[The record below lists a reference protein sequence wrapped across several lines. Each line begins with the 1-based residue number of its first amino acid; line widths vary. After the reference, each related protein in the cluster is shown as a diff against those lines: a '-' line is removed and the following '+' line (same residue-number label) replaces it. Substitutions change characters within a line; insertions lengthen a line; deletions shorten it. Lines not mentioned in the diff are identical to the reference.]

1 MMVVTSVKDI
11 TMFNLEATGISED
24 IIVVLQK
31 QGLIVNKTLDV
42 DMPDFPD
49 DITLVDDQE
58 LMVMASKYMENYNMM
73 RTQTACAQIAEL
85 EAEND
90 YDLFEARALLNTS
103 TGKTTE
109 KAGLLKAAVLAM
121 PDIQEKLKVKNYT
134 YAYRKLME
142 TTQDNMERYY
152 GLVSRELTRRTSS
165 DRDRMRNNKFTA

>member
-1 MMVVTSVKDI
+1 
-11 TMFNLEATGISED
+11 MFKLEATGVSED
-24 IIVVLQK
+24 IIAVLEN
-31 QGLIVNKTLDV
+31 QGLVVRKILDI
-42 DMPDFPD
+42 DMPDFPT

-73 RTQTACAQIAEL
+73 RTQTACAQVAEL

-90 YDLFEARALLNTS
+90 YDLTEARALLSTS
-103 TGKTTE
+103 TGKSTE
-109 KAGLLKAAVLAM
+109 KAGLLKAAVLAQ

-152 GLVSRELTRRTSS
+152 SLVSRELTRRTSS
-165 DRDRMRNNKFTA
+165 DRMRNNRFTA

>member
-1 MMVVTSVKDI
+1 
-11 TMFNLEATGISED
+11 MFKLEATGVSEE
-24 IIVVLQK
+24 IIAVLER
-31 QGLIVNKTLDV
+31 QGLLVRKTLNIE
-42 DMPDFPD
+42 MPDFPE
-49 DITLVDDQE
+49 DITLVDDQD

-90 YDLFEARALLNTS
+90 YDLTEARALLATS

-109 KAGLLKAAVLAM
+109 KAGLLKAAVLAQT
-121 PDIQEKLKVKNYT
+121 DIQDKLKAKNYT

-152 GLVSRELTRRTSS
+152 SLVSRELTRRTSG
-165 DRDRMRNNKFTA
+165 DRDRMRGSRYSA

>member
-1 MMVVTSVKDI
+1 
-11 TMFNLEATGISED
+11 MFKLEATGVSEE
-24 IIVVLQK
+24 IIAVLER
-31 QGLIVNKTLDV
+31 QGLAVRKTLDIE
-42 DMPDFPD
+42 MPDFPA
-49 DITLVDDQE
+49 DITLVDDQD

-73 RTQTACAQIAEL
+73 RTQTACAQVAEL

-90 YDLFEARALLNTS
+90 YDLTEARALLATS

-109 KAGLLKAAVLAM
+109 KAGLLKAAVLAQ

-152 GLVSRELTRRTSS
+152 SLVSRELTRRTSG
-165 DRDRMRNNKFTA
+165 DRDRMRGSRYSA

>member
-1 MMVVTSVKDI
+1 
-11 TMFNLEATGISED
+11 MFKLEATGVSEE
-24 IIVVLQK
+24 IIGVLEK
-31 QGLIVNKTLDV
+31 QGLAVRKTLDL

-85 EAEND
+85 EAENA
-90 YDLFEARALLNTS
+90 YDLAEARALLSTS
-103 TGKTTE
+103 SGKSTE
-109 KAGLLKAAVLAM
+109 KAGLLKAAVLAQ
-121 PDIQEKLKVKNYT
+121 PDIQEKLKTKSYT

-165 DRDRMRNNKFTA
+165 DRDRMRNNRFTA

>member
-1 MMVVTSVKDI
+1 
-11 TMFNLEATGISED
+11 MFKLEATGVSEE
-24 IIVVLQK
+24 IIVVLER
-31 QGLIVNKTLDV
+31 QGLLVRKTLNIE
-42 DMPDFPD
+42 MPDFPE
-49 DITLVDDQE
+49 DITLVDDQD

-90 YDLFEARALLNTS
+90 YDLTEAHALLATS

-109 KAGLLKAAVLAM
+109 KAGLLKAAVLAQT
-121 PDIQEKLKVKNYT
+121 DIQDKLKAKNYT

-152 GLVSRELTRRTSS
+152 SLVSRELTRRTSG
-165 DRDRMRNNKFTA
+165 DRDRLRGTRYNA